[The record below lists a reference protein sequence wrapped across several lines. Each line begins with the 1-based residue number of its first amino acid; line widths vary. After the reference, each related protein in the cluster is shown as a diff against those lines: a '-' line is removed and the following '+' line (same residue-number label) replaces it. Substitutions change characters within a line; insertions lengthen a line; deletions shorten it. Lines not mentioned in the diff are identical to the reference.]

1 MHIQNQREPSVIL
14 GSFID
19 ERSYAMMFTPGDHT
33 GSDSPDK
40 TPTSPPVPS
49 PQLASCQNIQSPLM
63 ERGSTF
69 AAINPI
75 VEELQHVSE
84 MSKENSITESHQ
96 SGDSGTS
103 SVRVDVSSS
112 DSSVSIVSWFVVVLV
127 GWFVLFYFLFL
138 FCFFGG
144 WGGGG
149 LVGTAQNACLLE
161 FWFHPEVE
169 IWWSNSLIQCRGL
182 FTIELFFLC

>member
-49 PQLASCQNIQSPLM
+49 PQLASGQNIQSPLM
-63 ERGSTF
+63 ERGSAF

-112 DSSVSIVSWFVVVLV
+112 DSSVSVISWFVVVFSWLV
-127 GWFVLFYFLFL
+127 GSFLLFVLILLF
-138 FCFFGG
+138 
-144 WGGGG
+144 WGGG
-149 LVGTAQNACLLE
+149 VGE
-161 FWFHPEVE
+161 
-169 IWWSNSLIQCRGL
+169 G
-182 FTIELFFLC
+182 

>member
-1 MHIQNQREPSVIL
+1 
-14 GSFID
+14 
-19 ERSYAMMFTPGDHT
+19 MMFTPGDHT

-40 TPTSPPVPS
+40 TPTSPPLPS
-49 PQLASCQNIQSPLM
+49 PQLASGQNIQSPLM

-112 DSSVSIVSWFVVVLV
+112 DSSVSIVSWFVVVFSWLVCSFLLFVLVLLFWGV
-127 GWFVLFYFLFL
+127 GWGRVSWHCTECML
-138 FCFFGG
+138 
-144 WGGGG
+144 
-149 LVGTAQNACLLE
+149 T
-161 FWFHPEVE
+161 
-169 IWWSNSLIQCRGL
+169 
-182 FTIELFFLC
+182 

>member
-112 DSSVSIVSWFVVVLV
+112 DSSVSIVSWFVVVFSWLV
-127 GWFVLFYFLFL
+127 CSFLLFVLV
-138 FCFFGG
+138 FFWGGVG
-144 WGGGG
+144 WGG
-149 LVGTAQNACLLE
+149 VGE
-161 FWFHPEVE
+161 
-169 IWWSNSLIQCRGL
+169 G
-182 FTIELFFLC
+182 

>member
-1 MHIQNQREPSVIL
+1 MTIPVAAIFTVYVPVLFQDMMHIQNQREPSVIL

-19 ERSYAMMFTPGDHT
+19 ERSYAMMFTPDHT

-49 PQLASCQNIQSPLM
+49 PQLASGQNIQSPLM

-112 DSSVSIVSWFVVVLV
+112 DSSVSIVSWFVCSFLLFVLV
-127 GWFVLFYFLFL
+127 LLF
-138 FCFFGG
+138 
-144 WGGGG
+144 WGGG
-149 LVGTAQNACLLE
+149 VGE
-161 FWFHPEVE
+161 
-169 IWWSNSLIQCRGL
+169 G
-182 FTIELFFLC
+182 